1 MTNTSTNLS
10 RNIRELRESR
20 GLSQEQ
26 AAKLAG
32 LPRPTWGNLESGS
45 ANPTL
50 SVLLR
55 VAAVLQISLEEMV
68 GQPKAEGKLIPLSK
82 LKTLKRGNVIVR
94 KILPDA
100 LPGCELD
107 RMEIPSGGY
116 LSGIPHR
123 AGTRE
128 YLTCERGELKLSVQ
142 GDSWE
147 LKEGDVVVFRGDQKH
162 SYHNQGRSTAVGYSV
177 VLFGNEVLQDRG

>member
-1 MTNTSTNLS
+1 MGKAPVNLA
-10 RNIRELRESR
+10 RNIKQLRDAR

-26 AAKLAG
+26 AARLAD

-50 SVLLR
+50 TVLLR
-55 VAAVLQISLEEMV
+55 VAAILQVSLEELV
-68 GQPKAEGKLIPLSK
+68 SEPKAEGKLIPLGK
-82 LKTLKRGNVIVR
+82 LKTLRRGEVTVR

-107 RMEIPSGGY
+107 RMELPTGAH
-116 LSGIPHR
+116 LVGIPHR
-123 AGTRE
+123 VGTRE
-128 YLTCERGELKLSVQ
+128 YLTCERGALKLSVQ
-142 GDSWE
+142 GESWN

-162 SYHNQGRSTAVGYSV
+162 SYYNPGKGLSVGYSIV
-177 VLFGNEVLQDRG
+177 ILAPI

>member
-1 MTNTSTNLS
+1 MERAPIHLAK
-10 RNIRELRESR
+10 NIKQLREAR

-26 AAKLAG
+26 AAKLAA

-50 SVLLR
+50 LVLLKVASVLH
-55 VAAVLQISLEEMV
+55 VSIEEIV
-68 GQPKAEGKLIPLSK
+68 GEPKAEAKFIPLSK
-82 LKTLKRGNVIVR
+82 LKTLRRGDAIIR

-107 RMEIPSGGY
+107 RLELPEGAHLVGV
-116 LSGIPHR
+116 PHR
-123 AGTRE
+123 TGTRE
-128 YLTCERGELKLSVQ
+128 YLTCERGTLKLGVQ
-142 GDSWE
+142 GETWN

-162 SYHNQGRSTAVGYSV
+162 SYHNPGRGTAVGYSV
-177 VLFGNEVLQDRG
+177 VILGTEIP

>member
-1 MTNTSTNLS
+1 MGSTPFNLA
-10 RNIRELRESR
+10 RNIRQLREAR

-26 AAKLAG
+26 AAKMAE

-55 VAAVLQISLEEMV
+55 VSAVLQVSLEEIV
-68 GQPKAEGKLIPLSK
+68 GEPKAEAKLIPVSK
-82 LKTLKRGNVIVR
+82 LKTQRRGNAVVR

-107 RMEIPSGGY
+107 RMELPAGAVFT
-116 LSGIPHR
+116 GIPHR
-123 AGTRE
+123 VGTRE
-128 YLTCERGELKLSVQ
+128 YLTCERGSIRLRVQ
-142 GDSWE
+142 GESWD
-147 LKEGDVVVFRGDQKH
+147 LGEGDVVVFRGDQKH
-162 SYHNQGRSTAVGYSV
+162 SYQNVGRSTSIGYSV
-177 VLFGNEVLQDRG
+177 VLLGSAQ

>member
-1 MTNTSTNLS
+1 MEKAPANLAK
-10 RNIRELRESR
+10 NIKQLREAR

-26 AAKLAG
+26 AAKTAQ

-50 SVLLR
+50 TVLLK
-55 VAAVLQISLEEMV
+55 VAATLNVSLEELV
-68 GQPKAEGKLIPLSK
+68 GEPKAECTFIPLSK
-82 LKTLKRGNVIVR
+82 LKVLKRGEATIR

-107 RMEIPSGGY
+107 RFELPADSHLLGV
-116 LSGIPHR
+116 PHR
-123 AGTRE
+123 VGTRE
-128 YLTCERGELKLSVQ
+128 YLTCERGVLKLAVQ
-142 GDSWE
+142 GESWE

-162 SYHNQGRSTAVGYSV
+162 SYQNVGRSTAVGYSV
-177 VLFGNEVLQDRG
+177 VVLGAVIK

>member
-1 MTNTSTNLS
+1 MGNAPANLA
-10 RNIRELRESR
+10 RNVRQLRESR

-26 AAKLAG
+26 AAKLAE

-55 VAAVLQISLEEMV
+55 VAAILQVSLEELV
-68 GQPKAEGKLIPLSK
+68 GEPKAEGKLIPISK
-82 LKTLKRGNVIVR
+82 LKILRWGEVTVR

-107 RMEIPSGGY
+107 RLELPPRTH
-116 LSGIPHR
+116 LTGIPHR
-123 AGTRE
+123 SGTRE
-128 YLTCERGELKLSVQ
+128 YLTCERGSLRLAVQ
-142 GDSWE
+142 GESWD

-162 SYHNQGRSTAVGYSV
+162 SYHNPGKGTSVGYSI
-177 VLFGNEVLQDRG
+177 VLLAPNVE